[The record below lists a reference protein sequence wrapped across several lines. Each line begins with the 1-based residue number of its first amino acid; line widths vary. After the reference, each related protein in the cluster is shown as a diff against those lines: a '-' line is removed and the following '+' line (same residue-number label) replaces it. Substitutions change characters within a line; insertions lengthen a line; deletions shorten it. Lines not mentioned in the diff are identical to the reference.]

1 MAGKKKYPKVKCQ
14 VLRWWSH
21 GGSMVAPNYPHCPRP
36 SGQGQ
41 RDVPKWEVG
50 DLNETRPSRWSHIT
64 QSWKAKWGWWW
75 WVVASFIQAGE
86 SKGPSRTKSWGGT
99 SAVSRHNSTKRQNT
113 AKSANLVFFAARSK
127 GRGASFISACL
138 PLNEIHAS
146 PF

>member
-64 QSWKAKWGWWW
+64 QS
-75 WVVASFIQAGE
+75 
-86 SKGPSRTKSWGGT
+86 
-99 SAVSRHNSTKRQNT
+99 
-113 AKSANLVFFAARSK
+113 
-127 GRGASFISACL
+127 
-138 PLNEIHAS
+138 
-146 PF
+146 